1 MLDHTPFYAESGGQV
16 GDRGVLLFDGGEFI
30 VSETQKIQT
39 EVFGHRGRL
48 QSGKLSVNDTTLA
61 KVDLVTRARTE
72 RNHSVTH
79 LMHKA
84 LREVLGPHVEQKG
97 SLVDA
102 DKTRFDFAHNLP
114 ITDREIYQIEAIVNA
129 EIFTN
134 TKTDASVMKMDEA
147 QKIGA
152 VMLFGEKYGEKVRVL
167 KIGSSQ
173 ELCGGTH
180 VNRTGDIGLFKIRM
194 QSGVAAGVRR
204 IEAVTGD
211 TALAYVQQNEI
222 YLTEVAKALKT
233 QPEDA
238 TQKLSQL
245 NDSIRRLEKD
255 LSQLKSKLAGSQGD
269 DLIKRAQDVKG
280 IKVLASSLESVD
292 TKTMRE
298 ILDRLRGKLKTCIVV
313 FGTENAGKLKLIVG
327 VSEDLTT
334 KIKAG
339 ELVNF
344 VAKQVGG
351 KGGGRA
357 DIAQAGGTQPENLEK
372 ALNSVLDW
380 VEQKL

>member
-1 MLDHTPFYAESGGQV
+1 M
-16 GDRGVLLFDGGEFI
+16 
-30 VSETQKIQT
+30 
-39 EVFGHRGRL
+39 
-48 QSGKLSVNDTTLA
+48 KL
-61 KVDLVTRARTE
+61 
-72 RNHSVTH
+72 
-79 LMHKA
+79 
-84 LREVLGPHVEQKG
+84 
-97 SLVDA
+97 
-102 DKTRFDFAHNLP
+102 
-114 ITDREIYQIEAIVNA
+114 
-129 EIFTN
+129 
-134 TKTDASVMKMDEA
+134 DEA
-147 QKIGA
+147 QKTGA
-152 VMLFGEKYGEKVRVL
+152 VMLFGEKYGEEVRVL

-211 TALAYVQQNEI
+211 TALAYVQQNEM
-222 YLTEVAKALKT
+222 YLMEIAAVLKT

-238 TQKLSQL
+238 TQKLFQL

-269 DLIKRAQDVKG
+269 DLIKQVIDVKG
-280 IKVLASSLESVD
+280 IKVLASNLEDVD

-298 ILDRLRGKLKTCIVV
+298 ILDRLRGELKTCIVV
-313 FGTENAGKLKLIVG
+313 FGTESAGKVKLIAG
-327 VSEDLTT
+327 VTEDLTT

-344 VAKQVGG
+344 VAMQVGG

-357 DIAQAGGTQPENLEK
+357 DIAQAGGTQPENLKK

>member
-1 MLDHTPFYAESGGQV
+1 LDHTPFYAESGGQI
-16 GDRGVLLFDGGEFI
+16 GDRGVLLLDGGEF
-30 VSETQKIQT
+30 VVAETQKIQA
-39 EVFGHRGRL
+39 EVFGHRGQL
-48 QSGKLSVNDTTLA
+48 QSGKLSVNDTILA
-61 KVDLVTRARTE
+61 KVDPVTRARTE

-84 LREVLGPHVEQKG
+84 LREVLGSHVEQKG

-102 DKTRFDFAHNLP
+102 DKTRFDFAHNMP
-114 ITDREIYQIEAIVNA
+114 ITDGEIYQIEAIVNA

-134 TKTDASVMKMDEA
+134 TKTEASVMKMDEA
-147 QKIGA
+147 QKTGA
-152 VMLFGEKYGEKVRVL
+152 VMLFGEKYGDEVRVL

-180 VNRTGDIGLFKIRM
+180 VKRTGDIGLFKIRM
-194 QSGVAAGVRR
+194 QSGVAAGIRR

-211 TALAYVQQNEI
+211 TALSYVQQNEM

-255 LSQLKSKLAGSQGD
+255 LSLLKSKLAGSQGD
-269 DLIKRAQDVKG
+269 DLIKQVREVKG
-280 IKVLASSLESVD
+280 IKVLVSSLESVD
-292 TKTMRE
+292 IKTMRE
-298 ILDRLRGKLKTCIVV
+298 ILDRLKEKLKTCIVV
-313 FGTENAGKLKLIVG
+313 FGTESAGKVKLIAG
-327 VSEDLTT
+327 VTEDLTT

-344 VAKQVGG
+344 VAIQVGG

-357 DIAQAGGTQPENLEK
+357 DIAQAGGTEPENLEK

>member
-1 MLDHTPFYAESGGQV
+1 
-16 GDRGVLLFDGGEFI
+16 
-30 VSETQKIQT
+30 
-39 EVFGHRGRL
+39 
-48 QSGKLSVNDTTLA
+48 
-61 KVDLVTRARTE
+61 
-72 RNHSVTH
+72 
-79 LMHKA
+79 MHKA
-84 LREVLGPHVEQKG
+84 LREVLGSHVEQKG

-102 DKTRFDFAHNLP
+102 DKTRFDFAHNSP
-114 ITDREIYQIEAIVNA
+114 ITDEEIYQIEAIVNA
-129 EIFTN
+129 EVFAN
-134 TKTDASVMKMDEA
+134 TKTDASVMKLDEA
-147 QKIGA
+147 QKTGA
-152 VMLFGEKYGEKVRVL
+152 VMLFGEKYGEEVRVL

-211 TALAYVQQNEI
+211 TALAYVQKKEI
-222 YLTEVAKALKT
+222 YLTEIAKELKT

-313 FGTENAGKLKLIVG
+313 FGTESAGKVKLIAG
-327 VSEDLTT
+327 VTEDLTI

-344 VAKQVGG
+344 VAMQVGG